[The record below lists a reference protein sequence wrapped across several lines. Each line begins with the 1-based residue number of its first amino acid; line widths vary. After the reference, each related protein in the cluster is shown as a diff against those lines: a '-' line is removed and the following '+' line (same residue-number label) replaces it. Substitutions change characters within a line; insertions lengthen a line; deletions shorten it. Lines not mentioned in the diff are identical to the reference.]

1 MPRSSSSR
9 SDNKR
14 DRQDRKI
21 SNNRRE
27 RSKTFS
33 GIPTAEIREV
43 VSLFFKKIVDIIL
56 NEKSVPYL
64 VSTFSEFF
72 CYEFH
77 FQGIDP
83 GIKVIISRGTKLI
96 VNSKVSPV
104 SAYY

>member
-43 VSLFFKKIVDIIL
+43 VSLFFKKWWISFWWKNQSPTKFPL
-56 NEKSVPYL
+56 LASFFFM
-64 VSTFSEFF
+64 SFTFKASI
-72 CYEFH
+72 
-77 FQGIDP
+77 Q
-83 GIKVIISRGTKLI
+83 V
-96 VNSKVSPV
+96 
-104 SAYY
+104 

>member
-64 VSTFSEFF
+64 VSTFSEF
-72 CYEFH
+72 H

-83 GIKVIISRGTKLI
+83 GIKVRISRGTKLI